1 MIPSRVV
8 ADERERAGGVPEA
21 LRKLGVRVYFSQLPV
36 ADYVLSPEIAIE
48 RKSVSD
54 LVTSVYD
61 SRLFYQASRIS
72 ASFAKPYLLIEGDSL
87 KVGSLAKNL
96 KSFFG
101 AVANVTLAYGLR
113 VIYTATPEETAIAI
127 SELLAQSKAKPPLV
141 PPNVAPIKAK
151 TVPQQQVYLV
161 SSMPGVGTKLA
172 QRLLMKYGTPRRIM
186 NLTSGEMAMTKGIG
200 WKRAGRVKEV
210 LDSKYSRGAEKRDQ
224 MRLEV

>member
-1 MIPSRVV
+1 VIPAKVI

-21 LRKLGVRVYFSQLPV
+21 LMKLGVRVYFSQLPV
-36 ADYVLSPEIAIE
+36 ADYVLSPEIAVE

-54 LVTSVYD
+54 LVSSVYD
-61 SRLFYQASRIS
+61 ARLFYQASRIS
-72 ASFAKPYLLIEGDSL
+72 ASFAKPYLLIEGNPL
-87 KVGSLAKNL
+87 EVGERAKNL

-127 SELLAQSKAKPPLV
+127 AELLIQSKAKPLLA
-141 PPNVAPIKAK
+141 PPDVAPVKAK
-151 TVPQQQVYLV
+151 TIRQQQVYLI

-186 NLTSGEMAMTKGIG
+186 NLTAGEMAMTKGIG

-210 LDSKYSRGAEKRDQ
+210 LDSKFTRGLEGKGQ
-224 MRLEV
+224 MRLEG